1 MKLIVAGSTGFV
13 ATEVIRQ
20 ALCRPVITSVVG
32 LARRPTTVPQGVELD
47 ADAAKFNSIVCDDF
61 LNYSESVRREL
72 AGADACIWYV
82 QAPSSLRIELLL
94 IVC

>member
-1 MKLIVAGSTGFV
+1 MKLIIAGSTGFV

-20 ALCRPVITSVVG
+20 ALSHPLITSVVA
-32 LARRPTTVPQGVELD
+32 LARRPTTMPQGVELE

-61 LNYSESVRREL
+61 LNYPESVRREL

-82 QAPSSLRIELLL
+82 QIASLSI
-94 IVC
+94 